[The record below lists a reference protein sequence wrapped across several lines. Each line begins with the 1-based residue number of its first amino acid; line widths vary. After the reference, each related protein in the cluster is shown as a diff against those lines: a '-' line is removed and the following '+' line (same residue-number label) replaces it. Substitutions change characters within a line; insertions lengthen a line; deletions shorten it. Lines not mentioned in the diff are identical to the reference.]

1 MSDPP
6 TQQSQ
11 TAWWETAVVYQVYI
25 RSFADGDGDGLG
37 DLVGLRKRLPYLASL
52 GVDALWINPWY
63 PSPMADAG
71 YDVADYRDIEPAFGT
86 LAQAEE
92 LIDDIHASGMKVLL
106 DIVPN
111 HTSSQHLW
119 FQAALAG
126 DETARAR
133 YIFRPGQ
140 GSDGELPPN
149 DWHSVFGG
157 PAWTRVTTAEGT
169 PGDWYLHLFAP
180 GQPDLDWSHREVV
193 DEFEDVLRFW
203 FDRGID
209 GFRIDVAH
217 GLSKADGLPDAG
229 LREVGS
235 LHTEPHPA
243 WDQEGVHEIYRGW
256 RRVADSYDP
265 PRIFVAEA
273 WVPSNERLAKYL
285 RSDELHTA
293 FQFDLLRAPW
303 RASSMRDVIDDA
315 VAAADSVGAAST
327 WVLSNHD
334 VVRHATRYA
343 RSQPPHLV
351 ESAWDRS
358 RWGVESPD
366 LELGTRR
373 ARAAALLT
381 LALPGVGYLY
391 QGEELA
397 LYEIEDIPS
406 ALRQDPTWVQSGYTD
421 PGRDGCRVPLPWSGE
436 EPPFDFSPSGA
447 SAQPWLPQ
455 PAEWA
460 SLTQQ
465 AQEKDPTS
473 TLSLYRSALRLRGEL
488 WEGLTAPQWI
498 ESRDDVLAFRR
509 GAVECWMN
517 TGPDEL
523 PLPTR
528 QVLLASQPLTDSGA
542 LPADTAVWLV
552 SA

>member
-1 MSDPP
+1 
-6 TQQSQ
+6 
-11 TAWWETAVVYQVYI
+11 
-25 RSFADGDGDGLG
+25 
-37 DLVGLRKRLPYLASL
+37 
-52 GVDALWINPWY
+52 
-63 PSPMADAG
+63 
-71 YDVADYRDIEPAFGT
+71 
-86 LAQAEE
+86 
-92 LIDDIHASGMKVLL
+92 
-106 DIVPN
+106 
-111 HTSSQHLW
+111 
-119 FQAALAG
+119 
-126 DETARAR
+126 
-133 YIFRPGQ
+133 
-140 GSDGELPPN
+140 
-149 DWHSVFGG
+149 
-157 PAWTRVTTAEGT
+157 
-169 PGDWYLHLFAP
+169 
-180 GQPDLDWSHREVV
+180 
-193 DEFEDVLRFW
+193 
-203 FDRGID
+203 
-209 GFRIDVAH
+209 
-217 GLSKADGLPDAG
+217 
-229 LREVGS
+229 
-235 LHTEPHPA
+235 
-243 WDQEGVHEIYRGW
+243 VHEIYRGW

-397 LYEIEDIPS
+397 LYEVEDIPS

-421 PGRDGCRVPLPWSGE
+421 PGRDGCRVPLPWSSE
-436 EPPFDFSPSGA
+436 EPPFGFSPSGA